1 MKKVIIMLAMVLA
14 MNVAVNAANG
24 DESKTQ
30 VENVEMYKFNIN
42 HEKIKK
48 TLECDKEQA
57 DFVDYA
63 VDEFVNDMLFASTI
77 SDSASRNKVV
87 RNAIKKNLNLMG
99 MTLDKKQ
106 YRKYLTLMNLT
117 LMNRGFIIY

>member
-57 DFVDYA
+57 DFVDY
-63 VDEFVNDMLFASTI
+63 VMDEFVNDMLFASTI

-87 RNAIKKNLNLMG
+87 RNAIKKNLDLMG

-106 YRKYLTLMNLT
+106 FRKYLMLINISLT
-117 LMNRGFIIY
+117 NRGFIIY

>member
-14 MNVAVNAANG
+14 MNVVANAANG

-30 VENVEMYKFNIN
+30 IENVEMYKFNIN
-42 HEKIKK
+42 HEKLKK

-63 VDEFVNDMLFASTI
+63 VEEFENDMLFASTV
-77 SDSASRNKVV
+77 SDSTSRDKVV

-99 MTLDKKQ
+99 MTLDKRQ
-106 YRKYLTLMNLT
+106 FRKYLTLINISLT
-117 LMNRGFIIY
+117 NRGFIIY

>member
-14 MNVAVNAANG
+14 MNVAVNAASG

-48 TLECDKEQA
+48 TLECGKEQA
-57 DFVDYA
+57 DLVDYA
-63 VDEFVNDMLFASTI
+63 IDEFENDMLFASTI
-77 SDSASRNKVV
+77 SEVTSRNKVV
-87 RNAIKKNLNLMG
+87 RNAIEKNLNLMG

-106 YRKYLTLMNLT
+106 YRKYLMLMNLT
-117 LMNRGFIIY
+117 LMNRGFAIH

>member
-14 MNVAVNAANG
+14 MNVSVNAANG

-57 DFVDYA
+57 DFVDY
-63 VDEFVNDMLFASTI
+63 VMDEFVNDMLFASTI

-87 RNAIKKNLNLMG
+87 RNAIKKNLDLMG

-106 YRKYLTLMNLT
+106 FRKHLMLINISLT
-117 LMNRGFIIY
+117 NRGFIIY

>member
-14 MNVAVNAANG
+14 MNVVANATNG

-30 VENVEMYKFNIN
+30 IENVEMYKFNIN
-42 HEKIKK
+42 HEKLKK

-63 VDEFVNDMLFASTI
+63 VEEFENDMLFASTV
-77 SDSASRNKVV
+77 SDSTSRDKVV

-99 MTLDKKQ
+99 MTLDKRQ
-106 YRKYLTLMNLT
+106 FRKYLMLMNLT
-117 LMNRGFIIY
+117 LMNRGFSIH

>member
-1 MKKVIIMLAMVLA
+1 MKKVIIMLAMMLA
-14 MNVAVNAANG
+14 MNVSANAEEGN
-24 DESKTQ
+24 ESKAQ
-30 VENVEMYKFNIN
+30 IENVEMYKFNT
-42 HEKIKK
+42 HHGKLKK
-48 TLECDKEQA
+48 ALECDKEQA

-87 RNAIKKNLNLMG
+87 RNAIKKNLDLMG

-106 YRKYLTLMNLT
+106 FRKYLMLINISLT
-117 LMNRGFIIY
+117 NRGFIIY